1 MKRSKYTFDFSKSIL
16 SAFDISGS
24 LLLSDFNWQSKGR
37 MQDMEKLMKDLD
49 QLEKDYKK
57 ATEKIAEE
65 IEK

>member
-24 LLLSDFNWQSKGR
+24 FLLSDSWQSKGR
-37 MQDMEKLMKDLD
+37 TQDIEKLIKDLD

-57 ATEKIAEE
+57 ATDKIAEE